1 MQIKTRDDLIN
12 HLVWR
17 ITHYGKLMGPQAGVQ
32 QEIAIAIRSELLMLY
47 TAVTGESQPPDQKKR
62 KR

>member
-17 ITHYGKLMGPQAGVQ
+17 ITHYGKLIVAEQSTQ
-32 QEIAIAIRSELLMLY
+32 LEIAIAVRSELMMLY
-47 TAVTGESQPPDQKKR
+47 TAVTGESQPPDSKKR